1 MCNALSFANQIS
13 RIFLVLES
21 ISSNTTLPT
30 VRLGDGTCPIFFSS
44 LFPSLAQAQKSV
56 LNDALVESGDAS

>member
-21 ISSNTTLPT
+21 ISPNTTLPT
-30 VRLGDGTCPIFFSS
+30 VQLGDGTCPIFFCS
-44 LFPSLAQAQKSV
+44 LFSSLAQAQKSV